1 MSQSKTRQRTGKHG
15 DTCELDNN
23 RFSFEQKRDAAE
35 QKCDSSRIF
44 SSKSGPGF
52 KPGTFQHFVF
62 LSEALTAQFSHDV
75 AYLINFQVVTPGIFL
90 IYYIAWP

>member
-1 MSQSKTRQRTGKHG
+1 MNESKQDKGLENMETLVSWTTIDFLLTQLNENVTHRG
-15 DTCELDNN
+15 
-23 RFSFEQKRDAAE
+23 F
-35 QKCDSSRIF
+35 F

-75 AYLINFQVVTPGIFL
+75 AYLINFPVVTHGIFL